1 MEEGQLP
8 SGLHQVAKALRGES
22 REGSMKAL
30 SRPLKI
36 CEAMYTQG
44 LYVPESEEGLSADK
58 DVHRRTCMYVCTPRS
73 T

>member
-1 MEEGQLP
+1 MEEGQLS
-8 SGLHQVAKALRGES
+8 SGLHQGAKALRGEG

-36 CEAMYTQG
+36 CEAMCTQG
-44 LYVPESEEGLSADK
+44 LCVPESEEGLSVNK
-58 DVHRRTCMYVCTPRS
+58 DVRRRTYMYVCTPRS